1 VNPLS
6 ALYGAAARRR
16 RAWYAARPGRRV
28 RLGRPVVS
36 IGNLVVGGSGKT
48 PLVIHVA
55 ALLRGM
61 GERPA
66 ILSRG
71 YGRRRPPREVTIAGD
86 GHGTYAAVGA
96 AGDEPRMIAD
106 ALPDVPVVVGADR
119 ARTAQVACDRFDCTV
134 LVLDDGFQHVRVER
148 DVDLLVVAPGDLTE
162 RVLPVGRLR
171 EPIDAARHAD
181 AVVVPGTT
189 DEAWTVALALGV
201 REAFTLVT
209 GQDEVRPID
218 GEAAHARRPGRAL
231 AVAGIARPRRF
242 FDALRGSGWTVA
254 REVTYRDHHWFS
266 KRDVER
272 LERMAASLE
281 VDAIVTTAKDAVRLR
296 AVPGWPAAYGTRPWA
311 VLPVRV
317 RVTPEDAF
325 AVWLRSRLAAARS

>member
-1 VNPLS
+1 VGGAGAGAS
-6 ALYGAAARRR
+6 SAAA
-16 RAWYAARPGRRV
+16 
-28 RLGRPVVS
+28 
-36 IGNLVVGGSGKT
+36 
-48 PLVIHVA
+48 
-55 ALLRGM
+55 
-61 GERPA
+61 
-66 ILSRG
+66 
-71 YGRRRPPREVTIAGD
+71 
-86 GHGTYAAVGA
+86 A